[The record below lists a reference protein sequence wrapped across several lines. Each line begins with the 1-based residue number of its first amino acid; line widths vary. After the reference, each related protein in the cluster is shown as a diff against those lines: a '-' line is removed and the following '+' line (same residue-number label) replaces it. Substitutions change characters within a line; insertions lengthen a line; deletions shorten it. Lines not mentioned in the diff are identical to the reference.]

1 MMVCQSHYSQQL
13 ESLLLQHQEKM
24 TKNDGKLGT
33 SFEYVQKC
41 EGDKNIIFHL
51 LDYKSTSV
59 LKRECLLQ
67 ER

>member
-1 MMVCQSHYSQQL
+1 
-13 ESLLLQHQEKM
+13 M

-41 EGDKNIIFHL
+41 EGDINIIFHL
-51 LDYKSTSV
+51 LDYKSTSI
-59 LKRECLLQ
+59 LKREYLLQ